1 MAITLEMA
9 NLADFEYIYN
19 DMETQFPKNEMK
31 PYGVFCGL
39 LNLPCYD
46 LYHIKENETS
56 VGYALIANNEDFLWL
71 EYFAIYKKFHSKG
84 YGSKIIASLKDN
96 FPKFKGCFL
105 EVEKPDENK
114 INTIRR
120 IKFYENLGVINLNYD
135 YFYPNEEGFI
145 KMELFYLPFGNVILP
160 DVSIIKKVIK
170 KIFLTLHAKIPHLN
184 EVLLKNGIEP

>member
-1 MAITLEMA
+1 MSITLEMA
-9 NLADFEYIYN
+9 GIADFEYIYK
-19 DMETQFPKNEMK
+19 DMEVQFPKNEMK

-39 LNLPCYD
+39 LNLNCYN
-46 LYHIKENETS
+46 LYYIKEGETS
-56 VGYALIANNEDFLWL
+56 VGYALIADVEDFLWL

-84 YGSKIIASLKDN
+84 YGSKIIESLSGN
-96 FPKFKGCFL
+96 FPKLKGCFL

-145 KMELFYLPFGNVILP
+145 KMELFYLPFKNTYLP
-160 DVSIIKKVIK
+160 DILTIKKVIK
-170 KIFLTLHAKIPHLN
+170 KIFLTLHSNVLHLN
-184 EVLLKNGIEP
+184 EILLKNGIEP